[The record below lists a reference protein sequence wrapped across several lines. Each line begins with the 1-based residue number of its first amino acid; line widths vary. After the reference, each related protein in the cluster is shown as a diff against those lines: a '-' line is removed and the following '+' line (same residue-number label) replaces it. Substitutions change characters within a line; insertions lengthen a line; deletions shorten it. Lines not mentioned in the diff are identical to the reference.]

1 MLPPTKRR
9 RSEPRAFQP
18 RAVAF
23 TIAIAIAVNT
33 LAYIA
38 AGAESTTCGGD
49 LTDSYGV
56 VLSPG
61 YPETYPP
68 DASCLWHIAPNVTH
82 TNGTNN
88 GLTLTFT
95 KFQTQPDVGT
105 SGMSGDVETLLVYT
119 SDPNYNTSVVSS
131 LRLELCRC
139 FVNRCCC
146 YCCCRRCFVVFVV
159 IMYYCYDGIPPP
171 PPPPPS
177 SPLPPF
183 SCPLG

>member
-9 RSEPRAFQP
+9 RSEPRTFQP

-23 TIAIAIAVNT
+23 TIAIAVNT

-56 VLSPG
+56 VLSPE
-61 YPETYPP
+61 YPEPYPA
-68 DASCLWHIAPNVTH
+68 DVSCLWHIAPNVTH

-95 KFQTQPDVGT
+95 KFQTQPDEPSGT
-105 SGMSGDVETLLVYT
+105 GGDVETLFVYT
-119 SDPNYNTSVVSS
+119 SDPSDDTSAVSS
-131 LRLELCRC
+131 LRLVMSLFC
-139 FVNRCCC
+139 
-146 YCCCRRCFVVFVV
+146 
-159 IMYYCYDGIPPP
+159 
-171 PPPPPS
+171 
-177 SPLPPF
+177 
-183 SCPLG
+183 